1 MRTVS
6 SLQRPVQ
13 LLENSWRSIQAYRG
27 LSQNRQN
34 FTYQN
39 ISRRISRLSVIGL
52 NASLSLQHS
61 TTVPALHGLERR
73 PAMEVIRVAKPGT
86 SPGAGGHPVARGGH
100 RRVACAS
107 RPLAPVCSSPALA
120 DPRRCLVHGPAELRA
135 RDWSPRRF
143 GGQGRVRYWCT
154 RRSDGAPGGGRE
166 AVGVP
171 HFAPAIYAAPC
182 AARACPPRRRRCSA
196 CEPATLARAAAVSAA
211 DRAPPPS
218 RVGRARHARC
228 LIRLVAIR
236 AQEEAVPFPSPSP
249 SSSTFPSLP
258 SHPHRDHSVSR
269 HFEDSDTALMLS
281 SRTRSPPDS
290 GLTVSARCLDTA
302 TMKASASSAGPQ
314 KGRLRPTH
322 RGSTARRAGPEGRG
336 CTSCQ
341 GMRAR
346 ATAATPSQGL
356 PRIAD
361 TGTGWL
367 QSRSWHR
374 RLSRLPLSC
383 KSEGH
388 QKQDLHSS
396 WPPKIW
402 PKPPP
407 SSAGAA
413 TQEGAVLP
421 ALCAIRLVG
430 GALRGGQL
438 VYRPGRHMFGPQSR
452 LEPSE
457 VLRISDIREGTQR
470 FFKKDVFNS
479 KQTAATSI
487 ARVRILT
494 ARAIAAIRRL
504 GGGFLR
510 GCDSFY
516 PAAKKEA
523 ESVEGGS
530 CGR

>member
-182 AARACPPRRRRCSA
+182 AARAWPPRRHRCSA
-196 CEPATLARAAAVSAA
+196 CEPAVLARAAAVFCAAVPAAVRDAGPPFPLPCRDCSAA
-211 DRAPPPS
+211 A
-218 RVGRARHARC
+218 
-228 LIRLVAIR
+228 
-236 AQEEAVPFPSPSP
+236 AVSGPF
-249 SSSTFPSLP
+249 
-258 SHPHRDHSVSR
+258 VSR
-269 HFEDSDTALMLS
+269 PNQILS
-281 SRTRSPPDS
+281 PAAPARQQHQLTTRLGAGLLPPDAS
-290 GLTVSARCLDTA
+290 IPPQRPNAKRPSQDDPPNSAQG
-302 TMKASASSAGPQ
+302 GPHMNDPG
-314 KGRLRPTH
+314 KV
-322 RGSTARRAGPEGRG
+322 
-336 CTSCQ
+336 CQ
-341 GMRAR
+341 G
-346 ATAATPSQGL
+346 
-356 PRIAD
+356 
-361 TGTGWL
+361 
-367 QSRSWHR
+367 
-374 RLSRLPLSC
+374 
-383 KSEGH
+383 
-388 QKQDLHSS
+388 
-396 WPPKIW
+396 
-402 PKPPP
+402 
-407 SSAGAA
+407 
-413 TQEGAVLP
+413 
-421 ALCAIRLVG
+421 
-430 GALRGGQL
+430 
-438 VYRPGRHMFGPQSR
+438 Y
-452 LEPSE
+452 
-457 VLRISDIREGTQR
+457 
-470 FFKKDVFNS
+470 
-479 KQTAATSI
+479 
-487 ARVRILT
+487 
-494 ARAIAAIRRL
+494 
-504 GGGFLR
+504 
-510 GCDSFY
+510 
-516 PAAKKEA
+516 
-523 ESVEGGS
+523 
-530 CGR
+530 